1 MVKEAGCIPTQER
14 ELASRPLEDLSP
26 PLRRSGT
33 LMQRGISWRTGGGAV
48 LFGCYGEVRVKGVQ
62 QWLRAASGRRKWLST
77 PARQGSR
84 PHRLRPHRSSTPVH
98 GARRGAGCTR
108 STSAGWSRTRTRRLP
123 DIEPA
128 TSALE
133 RRILDWLGDRDVL
146 VAAKEG
152 LLVVLAQPRHHFY
165 IRDPASLTSQGRR
178 HVMRAHSTG
187 YRKAHGGWPSAGA
200 RPGCTGS
207 PAPTRRRVT
216 PLQQPLDST

>member
-1 MVKEAGCIPTQER
+1 VEALCC
-14 ELASRPLEDLSP
+14 
-26 PLRRSGT
+26 
-33 LMQRGISWRTGGGAV
+33 
-48 LFGCYGEVRVKGVQ
+48 FGCYGEVRVKGVQ
-62 QWLRAASGRRKWLST
+62 QWLRAASGAAVSGRVRRLAKVRALT
-77 PARQGSR
+77 GYAPTDPA
-84 PHRLRPHRSSTPVH
+84 HRFTVH
-98 GARRGAGCTR
+98 ATRRGAGCTR

-178 HVMRAHSTG
+178 RCYACALNRLPQGPWRVAVG
-187 YRKAHGGWPSAGA
+187 
-200 RPGCTGS
+200 
-207 PAPTRRRVT
+207 RR
-216 PLQQPLDST
+216 